1 MHFLLKLIWW
11 MGYRILSSNPTAVQ
25 EEHASQHLAQQNVAD
40 TSLYNLCPPLSYS
53 QRTEK
58 QTNK

>member
-1 MHFLLKLIWW
+1 

-40 TSLYNLCPPLSYS
+40 TSLYILCPPLSYS